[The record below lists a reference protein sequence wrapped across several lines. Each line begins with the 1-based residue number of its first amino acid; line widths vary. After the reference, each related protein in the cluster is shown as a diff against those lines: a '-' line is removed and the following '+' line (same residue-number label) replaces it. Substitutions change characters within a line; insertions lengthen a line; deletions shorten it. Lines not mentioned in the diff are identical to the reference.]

1 MLNLTH
7 FRPMFYFYTP
17 WNRQKTKGFLTYSG
31 GIEMEHWS
39 KNGLNQLKNTE
50 SCKGNLM
57 NSILYTNRLKN
68 GKFQHFE
75 KRNYFIYL
83 NYSTC

>member
-1 MLNLTH
+1 
-7 FRPMFYFYTP
+7 
-17 WNRQKTKGFLTYSG
+17 
-31 GIEMEHWS
+31 MEYWA
-39 KNGLNQLKNTE
+39 KNGLNQLKNAE
-50 SCKGNLM
+50 SCKDNLM